1 MTSELYNVDN
11 YTDAQLY
18 DILDMTS
25 PTDRELEAKIL
36 HLIRKYTAMQT
47 AAGSQ
52 LVEFFEDIYK
62 RFFDSAD
69 TEKKSDSL
77 QQENIVATQSFEY
90 SQDKLQLNPLIK
102 ETITRVIS
110 IDSQYRDVITSPYTT
125 DFTFDLSEPLRD
137 VVSLKLYSVQIPYTW
152 YTIAKSYGSNF
163 FYLKPT
169 NPSIANNS
177 KYNYK
182 ISINPGTYNSTQL
195 VEAINA
201 SFITDVSN
209 SVASDVNFN
218 GNPLLSYDK
227 NTSKTTINL
236 NLQNTF
242 NENYYSFSFPQQIT
256 GNSIAN
262 YLGFTSRTY
271 YPNSITSNQSLY
283 TTDFLN
289 SAGENG
295 PNYVI
300 DNSNHY
306 FTVIQYIGSNPYNG
320 YDGNQ
325 TILNQQT
332 VHLLDTNNIPFVGNA
347 NRSTII
353 QAVNNGLHN
362 SQLNGQN
369 LFDASSNIQRYDN
382 PTTGNSY
389 FLLSIIWNRNVI
401 KYVPNS
407 KTVVIFPNET
417 VRNNA
422 YNETFSVWHNNINTK
437 YNCFFFDNSLNQF
450 SQTISEKNY
459 VNSTFNVD
467 LSTNIIFQCNIPGYN
482 VNGLNDF
489 SLNIPS
495 GTYSAFGFSNVIT
508 NTFKNNNSRLGGIFN
523 TNNTIASI
531 DNTNRFNLGLDMNI
545 AFKNEDYLIYIDPS
559 KNSILNAVTD
569 GANNNY
575 NAVFPNAQRG
585 AGTDISGTITN
596 TGNSGYVVNKRYI
609 LTVIPNGT
617 KNKFAGNIDISLTGT
632 PGTPNTYTGIVDFT
646 TAIQDAIRN
655 TEVRIPII
663 NDIQYP
669 FRNSAISS
677 KLNSNTSLYDISLNV
692 DCDYALTEYIYDISF
707 ATGGTSYT
715 SSPWYQLN
723 LDPAYNLYDNRDLQ
737 LGYSFI
743 RANGDISA
751 NKINVMDGENQITIQ
766 TIANSIAP
774 SDNITLTIPI
784 GTYTITE
791 LHAAMNTLFNQTPK
805 TYGTSISQY
814 VDENNN
820 SRSKLWFN
828 INNVYTSADY
838 MINFWDPVSFITC
851 FSGSSSVKN
860 TTWDTTIGWILGF
873 RDYTQYKLVESNQT
887 YNTNFPELTYYLTSK
902 NGSYTY
908 KNTFQPSQTNP
919 LLLSSSIALTG
930 DTTLS
935 TNLFNY
941 FLISLN
947 DYIQNHLNDGLV
959 TVTKSQTA
967 IQIPGY
973 QYSTRQTCDPATN
986 TLITTY
992 TAQSNSDNVTNAQ
1005 LYALNQSVESQQ
1017 PSIQQYSPGPYIKD
1031 LFGIIPLKPPSTP
1044 GDTYTEFGGSLQNQT
1059 RMYFGPVNIRKMTIQ
1074 LLTDRGDL
1082 LDLNGSNWTFS
1093 FVCEQLYRSSSAG
1106 T

>member
-1 MTSELYNVDN
+1 
-11 YTDAQLY
+11 
-18 DILDMTS
+18 
-25 PTDRELEAKIL
+25 
-36 HLIRKYTAMQT
+36 
-47 AAGSQ
+47 
-52 LVEFFEDIYK
+52 
-62 RFFDSAD
+62 
-69 TEKKSDSL
+69 
-77 QQENIVATQSFEY
+77 
-90 SQDKLQLNPLIK
+90 
-102 ETITRVIS
+102 
-110 IDSQYRDVITSPYTT
+110 
-125 DFTFDLSEPLRD
+125 
-137 VVSLKLYSVQIPYTW
+137 VQ
-152 YTIAKSYGSNF
+152 
-163 FYLKPT
+163 
-169 NPSIANNS
+169 
-177 KYNYK
+177 
-182 ISINPGTYNSTQL
+182 
-195 VEAINA
+195 
-201 SFITDVSN
+201 
-209 SVASDVNFN
+209 
-218 GNPLLSYDK
+218 
-227 NTSKTTINL
+227 
-236 NLQNTF
+236 
-242 NENYYSFSFPQQIT
+242 
-256 GNSIAN
+256 
-262 YLGFTSRTY
+262 
-271 YPNSITSNQSLY
+271 
-283 TTDFLN
+283 
-289 SAGENG
+289 
-295 PNYVI
+295 
-300 DNSNHY
+300 
-306 FTVIQYIGSNPYNG
+306 
-320 YDGNQ
+320 
-325 TILNQQT
+325 
-332 VHLLDTNNIPFVGNA
+332 
-347 NRSTII
+347 
-353 QAVNNGLHN
+353 
-362 SQLNGQN
+362 
-369 LFDASSNIQRYDN
+369 
-382 PTTGNSY
+382 
-389 FLLSIIWNRNVI
+389 
-401 KYVPNS
+401 
-407 KTVVIFPNET
+407 
-417 VRNNA
+417 
-422 YNETFSVWHNNINTK
+422 
-437 YNCFFFDNSLNQF
+437 
-450 SQTISEKNY
+450 
-459 VNSTFNVD
+459 
-467 LSTNIIFQCNIPGYN
+467 
-482 VNGLNDF
+482 
-489 SLNIPS
+489 
-495 GTYSAFGFSNVIT
+495 
-508 NTFKNNNSRLGGIFN
+508 
-523 TNNTIASI
+523 
-531 DNTNRFNLGLDMNI
+531 
-545 AFKNEDYLIYIDPS
+545 
-559 KNSILNAVTD
+559 
-569 GANNNY
+569 
-575 NAVFPNAQRG
+575 
-585 AGTDISGTITN
+585 
-596 TGNSGYVVNKRYI
+596 
-609 LTVIPNGT
+609 
-617 KNKFAGNIDISLTGT
+617 
-632 PGTPNTYTGIVDFT
+632 
-646 TAIQDAIRN
+646 
-655 TEVRIPII
+655 
-663 NDIQYP
+663 
-669 FRNSAISS
+669 
-677 KLNSNTSLYDISLNV
+677 
-692 DCDYALTEYIYDISF
+692 CDYALTEYIYDISF

-766 TIANSIAP
+766 TIANSLAP